1 MTYKPKDCPIR
12 HENGNCL
19 VVGGFCLAVNVYM
32 CEVVRNA
39 YDSGRLSAL
48 REQETKGVE
57 IDTVKPLT
65 LAELR
70 EMDGQPVWCV
80 DGCGHERWCLVSL
93 NGDGTNAI
101 DSKNGFWWGG
111 FYCMDGAG
119 NYGLCNVGW
128 IAFRHKP
135 KEV

>member
-19 VVGGFCLAVNVYM
+19 VVGGFCPAVNVYM

-48 REQETKGVE
+48 REQEAKVV
-57 IDTVKPLT
+57 DFDQVKPLT
-65 LAELR
+65 LDELR
-70 EMDGQPVWCV
+70 EMDGEPVWLMGDDKFYIVNNDFRLPWGKREPCGV
-80 DGCGHERWCLVSL
+80 DMW
-93 NGDGTNAI
+93 
-101 DSKNGFWWGG
+101 
-111 FYCMDGAG
+111 GAG
-119 NYGLCNVGW
+119 TSLSLLAKCGLY
-128 IAFRHKP
+128 RHKP

>member
-19 VVGGFCLAVNVYM
+19 VVGGFCPAVNVYM

-48 REQETKGVE
+48 REQEAKVV
-57 IDTVKPLT
+57 DFDQVKPLT
-65 LAELR
+65 LDELR
-70 EMDGQPVWCV
+70 EMDGEPVWLMGDDKFYIVNNDFRLPWGKREPCGV
-80 DGCGHERWCLVSL
+80 DMW
-93 NGDGTNAI
+93 
-101 DSKNGFWWGG
+101 
-111 FYCMDGAG
+111 GAG
-119 NYGLCNVGW
+119 TSLSLLAECGLY
-128 IAFRHKP
+128 RHKP

>member
-19 VVGGFCLAVNVYM
+19 VVGGFCPAVNVYM

-48 REQETKGVE
+48 REQEAKVV
-57 IDTVKPLT
+57 DFDQVKPLT
-65 LAELR
+65 LDELR
-70 EMDGQPVWCV
+70 EMDGEPVWLMGDDKFYIVNNDFRLPWGKREPCGV
-80 DGCGHERWCLVSL
+80 DMW
-93 NGDGTNAI
+93 
-101 DSKNGFWWGG
+101 
-111 FYCMDGAG
+111 GAG
-119 NYGLCNVGW
+119 TSLLLLAKCGLY
-128 IAFRHKP
+128 RHKP